1 MPVLSEMQVRS
12 ARPRDK
18 DYKLFDTQGLYLKV
32 STSGARLWRFKYHY
46 GPVERLL
53 TLGAY
58 PEVSLK
64 RAREKRDEARELL
77 KEGIDP
83 AVKRQTEKLRKAD
96 TFGAI
101 ALEWLEL
108 HRKRFA
114 PATFVKAEWTFND
127 LIIPYIGKRPIAQIT
142 APELLAVFRRLEARG
157 KNETAHR
164 TKQRCGQIFL
174 YAVATGRAVRDPT
187 ADLRGALAPVVS
199 KNRAAPTDPA
209 EIAKLIRA
217 VHDYR
222 GHPSTE
228 AAFKLSALLFVR
240 PGELRKAE
248 WTEFDLEGGV
258 WRIPAHRMK
267 MREQH
272 IVPLATQA
280 VEVLEAL
287 RPVTSRGR
295 YVFSC
300 LRGGDRPMSEAAI
313 TAALR
318 RMGYTGDQMTWHGFR
333 TTASTCLNELGF
345 NPDIIELQLAH
356 SERNRVRAAYNKAQ
370 RLAERRKMMQEWADY
385 LDALRSTGARTPA
398 PASDGRAVGAAVH
411 LEPEMATR
419 RSGWH

>member
-1 MPVLSEMQVRS
+1 MPVLSEMQVRG

-83 AVKRQTEKLRKAD
+83 AVRRQTEKLEKAD

-127 LIIPYIGKRPIAQIT
+127 LIIPYIGKRPIAPIT

-157 KNETAHR
+157 KNETAHH
-164 TKQRCGQIFL
+164 TKQCCGQIFR
-174 YAVATGRAVRDPT
+174 YAIATGRAMRDPT
-187 ADLRGALAPVVS
+187 ADLRGALAPIVL
-199 KNRAAPTDPA
+199 KNRAAPTDPI
-209 EIAKLIRA
+209 EIAKLMRA
-217 VHDYR
+217 VFDYR

-228 AAFKLSALLFVR
+228 AAFRLSALLFVR
-240 PGELRKAE
+240 PDE
-248 WTEFDLEGGV
+248 
-258 WRIPAHRMK
+258 
-267 MREQH
+267 
-272 IVPLATQA
+272 
-280 VEVLEAL
+280 
-287 RPVTSRGR
+287 
-295 YVFSC
+295 
-300 LRGGDRPMSEAAI
+300 
-313 TAALR
+313 
-318 RMGYTGDQMTWHGFR
+318 
-333 TTASTCLNELGF
+333 
-345 NPDIIELQLAH
+345 
-356 SERNRVRAAYNKAQ
+356 
-370 RLAERRKMMQEWADY
+370 
-385 LDALRSTGARTPA
+385 
-398 PASDGRAVGAAVH
+398 
-411 LEPEMATR
+411 
-419 RSGWH
+419 